1 MATPTRVCAPSSF
14 APATPWVMGVQT
26 SGSRLEV
33 PSALQGSGSARD
45 DAPPASMSPT
55 QPAPLAYEKL
65 GGRSSWTGAD
75 IKDSEWWGKQLTE
88 EHLAELHE
96 ATHAA
101 MSSGQLEFEG
111 DVALGVT
118 KENFPLAKTAELLAK
133 MATELEHGQGATMLQ
148 GIPVENYS
156 LRELGVMYLG
166 MCSYIGHLVNQS
178 SVPLPV
184 DECEGT
190 H

>member
-1 MATPTRVCAPSSF
+1 MSAAFAVNLRKF
-14 APATPWVMGVQT
+14 APKQ
-26 SGSRLEV
+26 RLAQQAAR
-33 PSALQGSGSARD
+33 ALSTAIAHEPFS
-45 DAPPASMSPT
+45 
-55 QPAPLAYEKL
+55 AYEKL

-156 LRELGVMYLG
+156 LQELGVMYLG

-178 SVPLPV
+178 SVPPPV
-184 DECEGT
+184 DEC
-190 H
+190 

>member
-1 MATPTRVCAPSSF
+1 
-14 APATPWVMGVQT
+14 
-26 SGSRLEV
+26 
-33 PSALQGSGSARD
+33 
-45 DAPPASMSPT
+45 
-55 QPAPLAYEKL
+55 
-65 GGRSSWTGAD
+65 
-75 IKDSEWWGKQLTE
+75 
-88 EHLAELHE
+88 
-96 ATHAA
+96 

-118 KENFPLAKTAELLAK
+118 KENFPLAKTAELLAE

-156 LRELGVMYLG
+156 LQELGVMYLG

-190 H
+190 HC